1 MSAKTIGGPAYLRR
15 LPPTTTLA
23 NLPSMH
29 TPFWYSECT
38 VIIVIRMTP
47 KSCVQGCTEQVQ
59 IFVLS
64 WTTCRRCQEQS
75 YKLRPQIYDKT
86 HKLQVNISP

>member
-29 TPFWYSECT
+29 TPFWYPECT

-47 KSCVQGCTEQVQ
+47 IIMCAGVYGASTD
-59 IFVLS
+59 
-64 WTTCRRCQEQS
+64 
-75 YKLRPQIYDKT
+75 LRPQLNNVPQMSGT
-86 HKLQVNISP
+86 ELQVTASDLR